1 MEKEG
6 EVSISR
12 DWKEISPMANEESK
26 NENPENQTPAEEE
39 QPVEGLTAD
48 QAAESS
54 YDPTEVWNKNKNSLF
69 TLLGAIALGVAAV
82 SWFNSQE
89 REDEAERSSRFIEA
103 SMEPD
108 AAEERF
114 LAFAED
120 YDDTL
125 GGVAK
130 YRAAII
136 QYKDKRYEDAIAN
149 FQGAIT
155 QMGDDPLV
163 GRASLALGVSQIK
176 AGKVDE
182 GKATLAGVAANQKL
196 LPADRREAHFHLA
209 VQAIE
214 EENDE
219 EFTKQKQA
227 LASDLNSSDYFARL
241 EQLDKTR
248 KLLAVAQS
256 LPDLNREAGE
266 KFLAENKERAEVNA
280 TESGL
285 QYEILSEGESDQ
297 SPLADDEV
305 EVHYHGTLIN
315 GEVFDSSVDRGETSK
330 FRVDGVIKG
339 WTEALQLMTIGD
351 KWKLFIPSDLAY
363 GETGNNSI
371 GPNETLIFEVELI
384 GITPKEIPEPPLD
397 LNLTD
402 VNSSSAEAPLIIPE
416 VDVNATVPVVE
427 ENATVPADG
436 NGSE

>member
-1 MEKEG
+1 
-6 EVSISR
+6 
-12 DWKEISPMANEESK
+12 MANEESK

-136 QYKDKRYEDAIAN
+136 QYKDKRYGDAIAS

-182 GKATLAGVAANQKL
+182 GKTTLAGVAANQKL

>member
-1 MEKEG
+1 
-6 EVSISR
+6 
-12 DWKEISPMANEESK
+12 MANEESK

-136 QYKDKRYEDAIAN
+136 QYKDKRYGDAIAS

-182 GKATLAGVAANQKL
+182 GKTTLAGVAANQKL

-266 KFLAENKERAEVNA
+266 KFLAENKERTEVNA

-285 QYEILSEGESDQ
+285 QYEIMSEGEGDQ

-384 GITPKEIPEPPLD
+384 GITPKEIPELPLD

>member
-1 MEKEG
+1 
-6 EVSISR
+6 
-12 DWKEISPMANEESK
+12 MANEESK

-136 QYKDKRYEDAIAN
+136 QYKDKRYEDAIAS

-176 AGKVDE
+176 AGKVDD

-266 KFLAENKERAEVNA
+266 KFLAENKERTEVNA

>member
-1 MEKEG
+1 
-6 EVSISR
+6 
-12 DWKEISPMANEESK
+12 MANEESK

-48 QAAESS
+48 QVAESQ
-54 YDPTEVWNKNKNSLF
+54 YDATEVWNKNKNSLF
-69 TLLGAIALGVAAV
+69 TLLGVIALGVAAV

-103 SMEPD
+103 GMEPD

-136 QYKDKRYEDAIAN
+136 QYKDKRYEDAIAS

-163 GRASLALGVSQIK
+163 GRASIALGVSQIK
-176 AGKVDE
+176 AGKVDA
-182 GKATLAGVAANQKL
+182 GKGTLNGVATNMNL
-196 LPADRREAHFHLA
+196 LPTDRREARFHLA
-209 VQAIE
+209 VQAMTE
-214 EENDE
+214 GDDAGYQA
-219 EFTKQKQA
+219 QKEA
-227 LASDLNSSDYFARL
+227 LAGDFNASDYFARL
-241 EQLDKTR
+241 EELDRTKN
-248 KLLAVAQS
+248 LLAVAQS

-266 KFLAENKERAEVNA
+266 KFLVENKERAEVNA

-285 QYEILSEGESDQ
+285 QYEILSEGESEQ

-315 GEVFDSSVDRGETSK
+315 GEVFDSSVDRGEPSK
-330 FRVDGVIKG
+330 FKVNQVISG
-339 WTEALQLMTIGD
+339 WTEALQLMVLGD

-402 VNSSSAEAPLIIPE
+402 VNSSSAEAPLTIPE
-416 VDVNATVPVVE
+416 SDANESLPVVE
-427 ENATVPADG
+427 ENATAPADG

>member
-1 MEKEG
+1 
-6 EVSISR
+6 
-12 DWKEISPMANEESK
+12 MANEESK

-136 QYKDKRYEDAIAN
+136 QYKDKRYEDAIAS

-219 EFTKQKQA
+219 EFTKQKEA

-315 GEVFDSSVDRGETSK
+315 GEVFDSSVDRGDFQIPRRWGDQGMDRSPA
-330 FRVDGVIKG
+330 VDDHRG
-339 WTEALQLMTIGD
+339 
-351 KWKLFIPSDLAY
+351 
-363 GETGNNSI
+363 
-371 GPNETLIFEVELI
+371 
-384 GITPKEIPEPPLD
+384 
-397 LNLTD
+397 
-402 VNSSSAEAPLIIPE
+402 
-416 VDVNATVPVVE
+416 
-427 ENATVPADG
+427 
-436 NGSE
+436 

>member
-1 MEKEG
+1 
-6 EVSISR
+6 
-12 DWKEISPMANEESK
+12 MANEESK
-26 NENPENQTPAEEE
+26 NENPENQTPPEEE

-136 QYKDKRYEDAIAN
+136 QYKDKRYEDAIAS

-182 GKATLAGVAANQKL
+182 GKTTLAGVAANQKL

>member
-1 MEKEG
+1 
-6 EVSISR
+6 
-12 DWKEISPMANEESK
+12 MANEESK

-136 QYKDKRYEDAIAN
+136 QYKDKRYEDAIAS

-219 EFTKQKQA
+219 EFTKQKEA

-266 KFLAENKERAEVNA
+266 KFLAENKERTEVNA

>member
-1 MEKEG
+1 
-6 EVSISR
+6 
-12 DWKEISPMANEESK
+12 MANEESK

-136 QYKDKRYEDAIAN
+136 QYKDKRYGDAIAS

-219 EFTKQKQA
+219 EFTRQKEA

-266 KFLAENKERAEVNA
+266 KFLAENKERTEVNA

-285 QYEILSEGESDQ
+285 QYEIMSEGESDQ

>member
-1 MEKEG
+1 M
-6 EVSISR
+6 
-12 DWKEISPMANEESK
+12 
-26 NENPENQTPAEEE
+26 
-39 QPVEGLTAD
+39 
-48 QAAESS
+48 
-54 YDPTEVWNKNKNSLF
+54 
-69 TLLGAIALGVAAV
+69 
-82 SWFNSQE
+82 
-89 REDEAERSSRFIEA
+89 
-103 SMEPD
+103 
-108 AAEERF
+108 
-114 LAFAED
+114 
-120 YDDTL
+120 
-125 GGVAK
+125 
-130 YRAAII
+130 
-136 QYKDKRYEDAIAN
+136 
-149 FQGAIT
+149 
-155 QMGDDPLV
+155 
-163 GRASLALGVSQIK
+163 
-176 AGKVDE
+176 
-182 GKATLAGVAANQKL
+182 
-196 LPADRREAHFHLA
+196 
-209 VQAIE
+209 QAIE

-266 KFLAENKERAEVNA
+266 KFLAENKERTEVNA

-402 VNSSSAEAPLIIPE
+402 VNSSSAEALT
-416 VDVNATVPVVE
+416 DH
-427 ENATVPADG
+427 
-436 NGSE
+436 S

>member
-1 MEKEG
+1 
-6 EVSISR
+6 
-12 DWKEISPMANEESK
+12 MANEESK

-136 QYKDKRYEDAIAN
+136 QYKDKRYEDAIAS

>member
-1 MEKEG
+1 
-6 EVSISR
+6 
-12 DWKEISPMANEESK
+12 MANEESK

-136 QYKDKRYEDAIAN
+136 QYKDKRYGDAIAS